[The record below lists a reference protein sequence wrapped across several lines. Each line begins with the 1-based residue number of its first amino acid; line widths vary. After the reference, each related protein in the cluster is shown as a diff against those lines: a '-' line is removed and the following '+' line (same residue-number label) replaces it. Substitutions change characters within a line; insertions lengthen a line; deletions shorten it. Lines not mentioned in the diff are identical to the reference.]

1 MDTQQCFGFLLVQLL
16 NMEHLIGMVSITHLF
31 KVRLFIKGLGLP
43 LTEAFQE
50 FTMKVRCLTVLM
62 IFFTQSLHIS
72 VMKKVVMK
80 VQSMVL
86 MWLPYISLLTIP
98 LWNSPLAWPMW
109 SRIKTFIQL
118 ELTSNQTYPV
128 KFTSRINKGSHVW
141 PAFEILA
148 IT

>member
-1 MDTQQCFGFLLVQLL
+1 MDTQQCFGSLLVQLL

-86 MWLPYISLLTIP
+86 M
-98 LWNSPLAWPMW
+98 
-109 SRIKTFIQL
+109 
-118 ELTSNQTYPV
+118 
-128 KFTSRINKGSHVW
+128 
-141 PAFEILA
+141 
-148 IT
+148 